1 MKETEYEKKVET
13 LLSHL
18 GIIKWERDPDNVS
31 KDGRTYLIA
40 NFMIGNQK
48 KKLLLE
54 FRSNG
59 EPRSIAEF
67 AGRIGDRSRAD
78 HYPVLVAPF
87 ISERGRRLCER
98 SNIGCIDLSGNIYLK
113 YDNVYINQWGSS
125 NKYKIERK
133 QKNLLSLKSSLIIR
147 SMLENPE
154 KRWTM
159 QELSNYC
166 SVSLAQVY
174 KVLDSLEAE
183 KYIDKKRGAIRIS
196 DPSGLLD
203 LMADRYSYDDQKI
216 VGYYSPL
223 KGYEQIFSK
232 LREIEDDYALTLGAA
247 AQLVL
252 PVVRSVDVY
261 LYCNDFSA
269 VINNLGLEPVEF
281 GGNVYLMEPK
291 DDGILRSARSIDGV
305 RVVSN
310 IQLYLDLNNY
320 PQRGREQAEAIREK
334 ILGV

>member
-1 MKETEYEKKVET
+1 MTEYY
-13 LLSHL
+13 S
-18 GIIKWERDPDNVS
+18 
-31 KDGRTYLIA
+31 
-40 NFMIGNQK
+40 
-48 KKLLLE
+48 
-54 FRSNG
+54 
-59 EPRSIAEF
+59 
-67 AGRIGDRSRAD
+67 
-78 HYPVLVAPF
+78 VLVAPF
-87 ISERGRRLCER
+87 LSDRGRRLCER

-113 YDNVYINQWGSS
+113 FDNVYINQWGIG

-147 SMLENPE
+147 SMLDNLE

-159 QELSNYC
+159 QELSSYC
-166 SVSLAQVY
+166 SVSLAQVF

-183 KYIDKKRGAIRIS
+183 DYIEKKRGAIRIS

-203 LMADRYSYDDQKI
+203 LMVNGYSFNDQKI

-232 LREIEDDYALTLGAA
+232 LRETRNDYALTLGAA

-261 LYCNDFSA
+261 LYSNDFSG
-269 VINNLGLEPVEF
+269 VINDLGLEPVEF
-281 GGNVYLMEPK
+281 GGNVYLIEPK
-291 DDGILRSARSIDGV
+291 DDGIMKSSRSIAGV

-310 IQLYLDLNNY
+310 IQLYLDLYNY
-320 PQRGREQAEAIREK
+320 PQRGREQADAIREK
-334 ILGV
+334 ILRV